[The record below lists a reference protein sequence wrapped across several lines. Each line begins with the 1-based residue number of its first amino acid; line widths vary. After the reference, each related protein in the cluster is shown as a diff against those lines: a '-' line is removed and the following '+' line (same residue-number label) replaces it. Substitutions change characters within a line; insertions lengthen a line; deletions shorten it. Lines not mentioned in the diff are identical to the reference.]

1 MSAKLHLHLETMEH
15 GAILLEGRL
24 PGAVLDLEND
34 PTVRNIGEITY
45 KLTAERK
52 SHEILVRGT
61 VEAPMELECS
71 RSGLFFSTIVQESA
85 FLRDYS
91 ISDLKGH
98 IDLTEDIR
106 EAVLINIPAYP
117 VSPEAR
123 SKDFVI
129 PEISTDED
137 PDPTP
142 SAWSALDD
150 LNLPKT

>member
-1 MSAKLHLHLETMEH
+1 MNSQLHLHLESMEH
-15 GAILLEGRL
+15 GSVLLEGRL
-24 PGAVLDLEND
+24 PGTLLDLGDD
-34 PTVRNIGEITY
+34 PTVRNVGDISY

-91 ISDLKGH
+91 NSDLKGH
-98 IDLTEDIR
+98 INLTEDIR
-106 EAVLINIPAYP
+106 EAVIINIPAYP

-123 SKDFVI
+123 SKDFVL
-129 PEISTDED
+129 PGISTDED
-137 PDPTP
+137 PDPAP

-150 LNLPKT
+150 LNLP